1 MSRGFDLIGFIVRP
15 SQFIHYFIRDDL
27 KFLARILKL
36 QTLSY
41 GKLNFIMTC
50 DCIRVNSFTNSSTT
64 INTGICFKYIDTFG
78 NTEVEPYSFQE
89 ANCLKV
95 IMHLT

>member
-27 KFLARILKL
+27 KFLARILKV

-41 GKLNFIMTC
+41 GLFMERPK
-50 DCIRVNSFTNSSTT
+50 
-64 INTGICFKYIDTFG
+64 
-78 NTEVEPYSFQE
+78 
-89 ANCLKV
+89 
-95 IMHLT
+95 